1 MDKKIPGTWEVRQ
14 EGKNWQVFDD
24 NGHLIATL
32 AEGPDLETRARMIAM
47 TPYMLE
53 ALKGVVE
60 LMGDEDLPDN
70 GEFSG
75 GAVSDMVRSAVAVAG
90 GEPI

>member
-1 MDKKIPGTWEVRQ
+1 MIKRHIPGTWEAKLDGEVW
-14 EGKNWQVFDD
+14 KIFD
-24 NGHLIATL
+24 NGQLIATL
-32 AEGPDLETRARMIAM
+32 SQRPDAKAKAKLISMS
-47 TPYMLE
+47 PYIME

-75 GAVSDMVRSAVAVAG
+75 AAVSDMVRSAVGIVA
-90 GEPI
+90 ET

>member
-1 MDKKIPGTWEVRQ
+1 MGKDHIPGTWEARLD
-14 EGKNWQVFDD
+14 GKVWKIFDGD
-24 NGHLIATL
+24 GQLIATL
-32 AEGPDLETRARMIAM
+32 TENADAEARARMIALS
-47 TPYMLE
+47 PYILE

-75 GAVSDMVRSAVAVAG
+75 EAVSDMVRNAIELASYD
-90 GEPI
+90 

>member
-1 MDKKIPGTWEVRQ
+1 MENRGIPGTWKAILESGSWVVHD
-14 EGKNWQVFDD
+14 ENGQVV
-24 NGHLIATL
+24 ATIEKTND
-32 AEGPDLETRARMIAM
+32 AEATARLFAVS
-47 TPYMLE
+47 PYMLE

-75 GAVSDMVRSAVAVAG
+75 GAVSDMVRSAISLAS
-90 GEPI
+90 